1 MDSLWLR
8 PRAGREKSASRD
20 RRQHQ
25 NLRSP
30 ADDAIE
36 GDGAALLGLKSISD
50 QICCQHQD
58 QGGTHAVDLDARLGQ
73 DVGVLVGVPHK
84 VGRLA
89 ALVRA
94 VEDGVPG

>member
-1 MDSLWLR
+1 M
-8 PRAGREKSASRD
+8 EKSASRD

-36 GDGAALLGLKSISD
+36 GDGAALLGLKSISN
-50 QICCQHQD
+50 QTFLQQQD
-58 QGGTHAVDLDARLGQ
+58 QGDTHAVDLDARLGQ

-89 ALVRA
+89 VLLRA
-94 VEDGVPG
+94 VEDHVPD